1 MTRREIVSSAAEAL
15 LLVDEQDREIGVESK
30 QACHAGGGLL
40 HRAFSIFLFNSQ
52 DELLLQ
58 KRSAQKPL
66 WPSYWSNTCCSHP
79 RAGETMEQAVAR
91 RLAEELGIQCTL
103 RFLYKF
109 KYHAAYGSLG
119 SEREYCWVYVG
130 HYDGH
135 PRVNLNEIADWR
147 YVDVS
152 SFDAELAAAP
162 ERFTPWLKLEWAE
175 IKQAHLPQ
183 ILGSAGSQQLV
194 N

>member
-79 RAGETMEQAVAR
+79 RAGETMEQAIAR
-91 RLAEELGIQCTL
+91 ADKALYQAKQNGRNRVEVEE
-103 RFLYKF
+103 YE
-109 KYHAAYGSLG
+109 AVGS
-119 SEREYCWVYVG
+119 
-130 HYDGH
+130 
-135 PRVNLNEIADWR
+135 
-147 YVDVS
+147 
-152 SFDAELAAAP
+152 
-162 ERFTPWLKLEWAE
+162 
-175 IKQAHLPQ
+175 
-183 ILGSAGSQQLV
+183 
-194 N
+194 